1 MSLHSGI
8 DTVAIISGGCFTKT
22 YGSSAPANI
31 ANLYASRGL
40 LEDAPNVAVMIIN
53 IVMSYFRRRNEN
65 A

>member
-8 DTVAIISGGCFTKT
+8 DTVAAISGGVFTKT
-22 YGSSAPANI
+22 YGSASPASI

-40 LEDAPNVAVMIIN
+40 LEDAPNVLVKILN
-53 IVMSYFRRRNEN
+53 IANYFFRRRH